1 MRPGNMRVRGMATSG
16 RRPIRA
22 HEDKTVVF
30 TATSGASQREMIK
43 ALNAKNGTPLPMQDA
58 AGVAA

>member
-1 MRPGNMRVRGMATSG
+1 MHGDQARHRDLLPEAGT
-16 RRPIRA
+16 RA
-22 HEDKTVVF
+22 REQTVEH
-30 TATSGASQREMIK
+30 TATSGASQRETTK